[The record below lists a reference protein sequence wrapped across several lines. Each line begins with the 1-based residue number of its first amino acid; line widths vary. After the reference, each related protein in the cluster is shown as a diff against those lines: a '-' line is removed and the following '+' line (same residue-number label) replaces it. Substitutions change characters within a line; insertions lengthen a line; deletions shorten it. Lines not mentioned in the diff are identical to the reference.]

1 MDFNAYRN
9 HRSTYSPEVFFI
21 CAVICTY
28 VRVYVYIY
36 VYTYV
41 YVHLCIL
48 RYTSVCL
55 LLHVYRLAQ
64 ASTHASGA
72 IDMLI

>member
-1 MDFNAYRN
+1 M
-9 HRSTYSPEVFFI
+9 
-21 CAVICTY
+21 
-28 VRVYVYIY
+28 RVYVYIY